1 MDPKQAVVVETPTEI
16 REGVREGDGEGWS
29 PSSVRQLL
37 HYGCAVRRD
46 RIVQSDAATMRK
58 MHRTVNGKC
67 EACGELIELD
77 E

>member
-1 MDPKQAVVVETPTEI
+1 MDSKQAVVVETPTEI
-16 REGVREGDGEGWS
+16 CEGEEWS
-29 PSSVRQLL
+29 PSSVPQLL
-37 HYGCAVRRD
+37 HHGCAGRRD

-58 MHRTVNGKC
+58 MHGAVNGKC